1 MRLRGLGRNTPLLGF
16 LRFIGLAFLVL
27 AAGCYSTHS
36 LTVVPREILRHV
48 PALRDQG
55 QAVVDTFDGPQY
67 VLDADK
73 KVTIVVEGE
82 PITQSVGEFVANCP
96 DIPPFASDSYRR
108 EKPCYL
114 LDTSTSQI
122 VLEKTSSFDGGKTR
136 TLINTVVVL
145 GGGVGLGFCLSE
157 CATEGKIA
165 AGAGLVGLG
174 LYGLLLVLA
183 NHNSK

>member
-1 MRLRGLGRNTPLLGF
+1 MHRLRFVSLLS
-16 LRFIGLAFLVL
+16 LVL
-27 AAGCYSTHS
+27 ATGCYSTHS

-55 QAVVDTFDGPQY
+55 EAMVDTLDGTEYRLDANKNISIVVD
-67 VLDADK
+67 
-73 KVTIVVEGE
+73 GE

-96 DIPPFASDSYRR
+96 DIPPFAGDTYRR
-108 EKPCYL
+108 ERPCYL

-122 VLEKTSSFDGGKTR
+122 TVEKTSSFDSGKTR

-183 NHNSK
+183 NHNSR